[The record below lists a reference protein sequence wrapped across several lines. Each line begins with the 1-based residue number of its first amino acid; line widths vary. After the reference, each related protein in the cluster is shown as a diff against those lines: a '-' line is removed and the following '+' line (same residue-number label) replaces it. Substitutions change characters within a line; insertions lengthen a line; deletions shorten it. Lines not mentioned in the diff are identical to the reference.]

1 MVVYELKEEA
11 RDRMEEA
18 SECRLEE
25 QSECFPNAALE
36 EDGEAQ
42 ERKLF
47 WEAIVGLRASPG
59 IYDMIW
65 QGFPNTASED
75 DMTAAG
81 DGVESLVTGRHNFT
95 WPASPGLQPSVRERL
110 MVGKRHYTVVPQ
122 HRRDDASILASTA
135 ASGR

>member
-36 EDGEAQ
+36 EDAIRAQALGERFRARDEKGQSSADGSEEARLGSGGQQRHGRLLNERVQ
-42 ERKLF
+42 ETHGATVEKCRC
-47 WEAIVGLRASPG
+47 PG

-81 DGVESLVTGRHNFT
+81 DGV
-95 WPASPGLQPSVRERL
+95 
-110 MVGKRHYTVVPQ
+110 GKPC
-122 HRRDDASILASTA
+122 HRPPPFHMA
-135 ASGR
+135 G